1 MKTLAF
7 GSGTWDPQT
16 RVLLADGAW
25 GTQFMKAG
33 LPQGEAPEA
42 WNLHNPEAV
51 LSVARSYAQAGSDI
65 ILTNSF
71 GASSIKL
78 ERHGLAGQAYEIN
91 KRAAQLTAQAASEA
105 SSADRQVIV
114 GGDLG
119 PCGKLV
125 VMGEIEEDA
134 LYEVFSEQARALK
147 DGGAHW
153 LVIETMIDRSEMAVA
168 VRAAAATGLVVAA
181 TMTYERTSVGYRT
194 VMGDTPEDCIR
205 TALEEGA
212 SVVGANCGA
221 GIDSYV
227 DLARELRALTDGPL
241 WIKANAGLPE
251 IVGDQTVYRMSPDA
265 YCSYIPA
272 LLDAGVNVVGGCCGT
287 SPEFIAQARAIVH

>member
-25 GTQFMKAG
+25 GTQFMNLG

-42 WNLHNPEAV
+42 WNMHEPEAV

-91 KRAAQLTAQAASEA
+91 KRAAQLSAQAAAEA
-105 SSADRQVIV
+105 STADRQVIV

-125 VMGEIEEDA
+125 VMGEIDEDA
-134 LYEVFSEQARALK
+134 LYEVFSEQAQALK
-147 DGGAHW
+147 AGGAHW
-153 LVIETMIDRSEMAVA
+153 LVIETMIDRSELAVA

-205 TALEEGA
+205 TALE
-212 SVVGANCGA
+212 
-221 GIDSYV
+221 
-227 DLARELRALTDGPL
+227 REPVWWEPTAAP
-241 WIKANAGLPE
+241 
-251 IVGDQTVYRMSPDA
+251 V
-265 YCSYIPA
+265 
-272 LLDAGVNVVGGCCGT
+272 
-287 SPEFIAQARAIVH
+287 

>member
-7 GSGTWDPQT
+7 GSGTWDPHT

-25 GTQFMKAG
+25 GTQFMNLG

-42 WNLHNPEAV
+42 WNLHKPEAV
-51 LSVARSYAQAGSDI
+51 LTVARSYAQAGSDI

-78 ERHGLAGQAYEIN
+78 DRHGLAGQAYEIN
-91 KRAAQLTAQAASEA
+91 KRAAQLSVQAAAEA
-105 SSADRQVIV
+105 SKVGRQVIV

-125 VMGEIEEDA
+125 VMGEVEEDA
-134 LYEVFSEQARALK
+134 LYEVFSEQAQALK
-147 DGGAHW
+147 AGGAHW
-153 LVIETMIDRSEMAVA
+153 LVVETMIDRSEMAVA

-181 TMTYERTSVGYRT
+181 TMTYELTSVGYRT

-205 TALEEGA
+205 TALDEGA
-212 SVVGANCGA
+212 SVVGANCGS

-227 DLARELRALTDGPL
+227 DLARELRVLTDGPL

-251 IVGDQTVYRMSPDA
+251 MVGDRTVYRMSPDA

-272 LLDAGVNVVGGCCGT
+272 LLDAGVNIVGGCCGT
-287 SPEFIAQARAIVH
+287 SPEFIAQARGLVR

>member
-1 MKTLAF
+1 MKALAF
-7 GSGTWDPQT
+7 GSGTWNPT
-16 RVLLADGAW
+16 SRVLLADGAW
-25 GTQFMKAG
+25 GTQFMNLG
-33 LPQGEAPEA
+33 LAQGEAPES
-42 WNLHNPEAV
+42 WNLQRPEAV

-71 GASSIKL
+71 GASSVRL

-91 KRAAQLTAQAASEA
+91 QRAAQLSAQAAAEA
-105 SSADRQVIV
+105 STPGRQVIV
-114 GGDLG
+114 GGDIG

-125 VMGEIEEDA
+125 VMGEIDEVA

-147 DGGAHW
+147 AGGAHW
-153 LVIETMIDRSEMAVA
+153 LVIETMMDRSEMAVA

-181 TMTYERTSVGYRT
+181 TMTYERTSAGYRT
-194 VMGDTPEDCIR
+194 VMGDSPEDCIR

-227 DLARELRALTDGPL
+227 DLARQIRGLADCPL

-251 IVGDQTVYRMSPDA
+251 MVEDRTVYRMSPDA
-265 YCSYIPA
+265 FCSYIPA
-272 LLDAGVNVVGGCCGT
+272 LLDAGVNIVGGCCGT
-287 SPEFIAQARAIVH
+287 SPEFIARARALVR